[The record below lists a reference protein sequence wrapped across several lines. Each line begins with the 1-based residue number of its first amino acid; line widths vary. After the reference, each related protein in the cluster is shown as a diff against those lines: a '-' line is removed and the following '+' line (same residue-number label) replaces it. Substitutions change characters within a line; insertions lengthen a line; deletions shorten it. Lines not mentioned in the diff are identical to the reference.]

1 MILPNTKR
9 VEGVKILVDGS
20 LRFVT
25 DKDSYYKIDQY
36 HPDKNQG
43 NDEATRKFAEINK
56 VPNQSCTTC
65 PFRRDGNDLHMTIN
79 ITLVEAIVGFEKSF
93 KHLDDHGVDIGS
105 KGITNPKEV
114 KKFKGEGMPL
124 HYSTKKGNLVTFE
137 VMFPSSLT
145 EDQKKKI
152 KEVLA

>member
-1 MILPNTKR
+1 MK
-9 VEGVKILVDGS
+9 LV
-20 LRFVT
+20 L
-25 DKDSYYKIDQY
+25 KY

-56 VPNQSCTTC
+56 VPNQSTTC

-79 ITLVEAIVGFEKSF
+79 ITLVEALVGFEKSF

>member
-1 MILPNTKR
+1 MILPNTKG

-25 DKDSYYKIDQY
+25 DKDSYYKIDQ
-36 HPDKNQG
+36 
-43 NDEATRKFAEINK
+43 
-56 VPNQSCTTC
+56 
-65 PFRRDGNDLHMTIN
+65 
-79 ITLVEAIVGFEKSF
+79 VEALVGFEKSF

>member
-25 DKDSYYKIDQY
+25 DKDSYYKIDQ
-36 HPDKNQG
+36 G
-43 NDEATRKFAEINK
+43 INRYIIVHFGSSESK
-56 VPNQSCTTC
+56 
-65 PFRRDGNDLHMTIN
+65 LHHMP
-79 ITLVEAIVGFEKSF
+79 VEAIVGFEKSF